1 MSKYKPK
8 EAPVVPVIGGV
19 VASSPGDRDEQMRK
33 WEEEQAQRL
42 QAVATQA
49 SAGAPTPLVPS
60 PAAPDLAAEQQ
71 AATTETA
78 AAPEEGATSSVA
90 LSARVAAAG
99 YLPMP
104 AFTEPDSADPE
115 ARLEFY
121 SRGIVAVQYA
131 ARANHERAEQQRLI
145 GLGLRLEAIKEEE
158 LHKTA
163 GFETFG
169 DLTDAR
175 FGIKKHQA
183 NNIIRVLG
191 VAQALEDITTQE
203 LKERPLRVL
212 VPVLDTHGVDAV
224 RKTWVEAA
232 RHGNV
237 TDTALKEAAT
247 FLGFAPP
254 KELPAVLESG
264 ESAKPKKQE
273 DRPGESLQ
281 AVERIRTL
289 AQSDPAQARRE
300 AEQLE
305 SAVRELLE
313 ELQGNL
319 D

>member
-1 MSKYKPK
+1 VSGRRKVP
-8 EAPVVPVIGGV
+8 PPIPVIGG
-19 VASSPGDRDEQMRK
+19 SGQGGDQSREDQLRE
-33 WEEEQAQRL
+33 WEENQRR
-42 QAVATQA
+42 QR
-49 SAGAPTPLVPS
+49 
-60 PAAPDLAAEQQ
+60 EQQ
-71 AATTETA
+71 AAVAQPVLPSVPEPVPSAVPVPPQTATPPEEHVPVPAA
-78 AAPEEGATSSVA
+78 AAPVA
-90 LSARVAAAG
+90 SARVAAAG

-104 AFTEPDSADPE
+104 EFAEPDSSDPE

-121 SRGIVAVQYA
+121 SRGIMAVQYA

-145 GLGLRLEAIKEEE
+145 GLGLRLKAIKEEE

-163 GFETFG
+163 GFDTFG

-212 VPVLDTHGVDAV
+212 VPILDAHGAEAV
-224 RKTWVEAA
+224 QATWQEAS

-237 TDTALKEAAT
+237 TDTALKQAAN
-247 FLGFAPP
+247 FLGFGPP
-254 KELPAVLESG
+254 KELTQALETGQKTAGKAADKAS
-264 ESAKPKKQE
+264 
-273 DRPGESLQ
+273 ESLR

-289 AQSDPAQARRE
+289 AQRDPEQARRE

-313 ELQGNL
+313 ELAGNV
-319 D
+319 DG